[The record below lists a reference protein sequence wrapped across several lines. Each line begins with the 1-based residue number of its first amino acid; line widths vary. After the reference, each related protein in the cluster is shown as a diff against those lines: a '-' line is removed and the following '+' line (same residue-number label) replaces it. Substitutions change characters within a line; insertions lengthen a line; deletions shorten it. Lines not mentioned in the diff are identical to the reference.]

1 MKMQQEFFEEEVRHG
16 FYINPF
22 MKRGWAA
29 QMEVLQ
35 GIDDICRKY
44 NIRWFS
50 HYGTML
56 GAVRHGGFVPWDDD
70 MDICMLREDY
80 DHFAEALKQEHT
92 ELRLYGLRDDCEKD
106 DFINLIARV
115 MNSDR
120 VLADRV
126 MLDKYHECIF
136 ACGLDIFI
144 LDYVS
149 KDPEFEKN
157 RETLAASI
165 QTFAC
170 NINEDNTVTDEIRHG
185 MKDLEAIF
193 DRTFDWKKPLDRQL
207 YQMLDILYSGCPA
220 EDRSDGVALLQEVYN
235 DLKKPPFHVKGYD
248 GYYEV
253 PFEMMQVRLS
263 KGFLEMMKIY
273 YYNFALYWRGGGGHA
288 YPFYEKQYEL
298 FTEHNMQIPFYY
310 SFDPKDLPD
319 AIRGDIEYPKENIRN
334 TLTLIDKSFVIEEQL
349 LKANEQA
356 SEETQKTLELMQ
368 QLSIQAGTVIESA
381 RGEDFPVV
389 HMIEEFIEEI
399 YQYYDFIQNRRGT
412 SEEEYLI
419 KFKNVQVFYEHIKN
433 EIEEQY
439 LHRREILLIPYRA
452 KYWYA
457 MKPIYDKLRRDKNTD
472 VFVMPV
478 PLHYRDAFGTF
489 TNTFYEGDLYPTD
502 VKITDYKAYNPG
514 KRMPDEIYI
523 GTDYD
528 DNNPV
533 ISVEPAYY
541 AENLVKCTPCL
552 TYVPFM
558 LLDENL
564 GNEWL
569 MEKELKLAGC
579 QPGLMH
585 VDKVYVQSENIKK
598 HFLKVLK
605 EFAGEDMLPVFEK
618 KLVAEDYPVLD
629 YIESLKTENP
639 EKKPRIFYYL
649 SIAGILYEDV
659 SYLMALKAKVQ
670 ELLADGDV
678 VSLALE
684 NRAAVTLKTVDEALY
699 HKTIDVLEEFSQ
711 IPGVR
716 RIKEPE
722 SFEEQ
727 AAAVAQHDAYCG
739 DQGPMTWLF
748 QHYKKPIEINTVDYN
763 KM

>member
-149 KDPEFEKN
+149 KDSEFEKN

-193 DRTFDWKKPLDRQL
+193 DRRFDWKKPLDRQL
-207 YQMLDILYSGCPA
+207 YQMLDILYSGCPT

-298 FTEHNMQIPFYY
+298 FTDKNMEIPFSYT
-310 SFDPKDLPD
+310 FDVKDLPE
-319 AIRGDIEYPKENIRN
+319 AIRGKTEYPKESVRHSLSLFDETMTIA
-334 TLTLIDKSFVIEEQL
+334 TQL
-349 LKANEQA
+349 LDGGQIF
-356 SEETQKTLELMQ
+356 SETFLKTLELMQ
-368 QLSIQAGTVIESA
+368 QLLIQIGTVLESA
-381 RGEDFPVV
+381 RGGDFSAI
-389 HMIEEFIEEI
+389 HNLEGLIEEV
-399 YQYYDFIQNRRGT
+399 YQYYIFVQNRVGT
-412 SEEEYLI
+412 SNDEYQIRFDAVKRL
-419 KFKNVQVFYEHIKN
+419 YETTKDSILT
-433 EIEEQY
+433 QY
-439 LHRREILLIPYRA
+439 LNRREILLIPYRA

-457 MKPIYDKLRRDKNTD
+457 MQSIYERCLRDDKTD
-472 VFVMPV
+472 VYVMPV
-478 PLHYRDAFGTF
+478 PLHYRDAFGQF
-489 TNTFYEGDLYPTD
+489 TNTFYEGDLYSSD
-502 VKITDYKAYNPG
+502 LNITNYKEYDPS
-514 KRMPDEIYI
+514 KRVPDEIYI

-533 ISVEPAYY
+533 ISVDPAYY

-579 QPGLMH
+579 QPGLTH
-585 VDKVYVQSENIKK
+585 VDRVYVQSDNIKN
-598 HFLKVLK
+598 HFLKILK
-605 EFAGEDMLPVFEK
+605 EFAGEEALPAFEK
-618 KLVAEDYPVLD
+618 KLIVEHYPVLD
-629 YIESLKTENP
+629 YIASLKTDDP
-639 EKKPRIFYYL
+639 EGRARDFYYL
-649 SIAGILYEDV
+649 SIAGILYEGNKYFDGFRE
-659 SYLMALKAKVQ
+659 KVQ
-670 ELLADGDV
+670 ELSEHGDIVSIVLEKRADITLNIVDAELYDKTESV
-678 VSLALE
+678 IKSLCNLE
-684 NRAAVTLKTVDEALY
+684 NVHRM
-699 HKTIDVLEEFSQ
+699 S
-711 IPGVR
+711 
-716 RIKEPE
+716 EPE
-722 SFEEQ
+722 CFEEQ
-727 AAAVAQHDAYCG
+727 AKAVAQQDAYYG
-739 DQGPMTWLF
+739 DQGPVTWMF
-748 QHYKKPIEINTVDYN
+748 QHFHKPIQINTVDYN
-763 KM
+763 KQ